1 MCKGFAY
8 LEGKSLLY
16 TANTEEIMTKK
27 MTRREALKTLG
38 LALGTVTASVSSV
51 SGLTFCKEKT
61 GVIDNKINSVV

>member
-1 MCKGFAY
+1 
-8 LEGKSLLY
+8 
-16 TANTEEIMTKK
+16 MTKK

-38 LALGTVTASVSSV
+38 LAIGTVTASVSSV